1 MRSLILVLAIIT
13 LDISHSAMH
22 AQQIDT
28 RRTVSVEGV
37 AEVTMKPDRAS
48 ITLGVET
55 DGKDAGT
62 VKRDND
68 KAMRAILNALTT
80 AGIEDKDIQTSN
92 LTLQPIY
99 NWKPDGKREFVKYT
113 MSNTIHVTVR
123 DLSKLDRVLDEAVG
137 VGGNVVNSI
146 DFDVSNANAVR
157 DSLRAA
163 AASNAKTKATQMA
176 QAVGARVGKVLTL
189 SEEYSAPPTPVF
201 AKGARM
207 MAMAMDDSSA
217 PTVSAGQMIVR
228 VSVTAMFELE

>member
-1 MRSLILVLAIIT
+1 MRNLVIALVGLAAISL
-13 LDISHSAMH
+13 H

-28 RRTVSVEGV
+28 RRTISVEGV

-55 DGKDAGT
+55 DGKDAGA

-68 KAMRAILNALTT
+68 KAMRAILKALTG

-146 DFDVSNANAVR
+146 DFDVSNAAAVR

-163 AASNAKTKATQMA
+163 AARNAKTKARQMA
-176 QAVGARVGKVLTL
+176 EAVDARVGKVLNM
-189 SEEYSAPPTPVF
+189 SEEISIPPTPVF
-201 AKGARM
+201 AKRAPM
-207 MAMAMDDSSA
+207 VAMAMEDSSA